1 MCHHTH
7 LTLSEREDIMIM
19 RREGRKITEIAEA
32 IGRSKSTVS
41 RELAR
46 NSCQRFYRASTA
58 QGRYESRRKAC
69 RRPRILDNDDLFRLV
84 GDKFLG
90 EQWSPEQIEGRL
102 ALELG
107 ASPVS
112 DSTIYRAIAEGR
124 FDACIGGRR
133 AACRLRRKGR
143 RRRSPQSERR
153 GKITGALLM
162 PI

>member
-1 MCHHTH
+1 MRHYGH
-7 LTLSEREDIMIM
+7 LTLCEREDIMLM
-19 RREGRKITEIAEA
+19 RREGRKIAEIAAA

-90 EQWSPEQIEGRL
+90 EQWSPEQIEVLTSMYFCPIAPIIFAPSRQLTMSSRTNANCPIL
-102 ALELG
+102 A
-107 ASPVS
+107 
-112 DSTIYRAIAEGR
+112 I
-124 FDACIGGRR
+124 
-133 AACRLRRKGR
+133 
-143 RRRSPQSERR
+143 
-153 GKITGALLM
+153 LLSSSF
-162 PI
+162 PSARP